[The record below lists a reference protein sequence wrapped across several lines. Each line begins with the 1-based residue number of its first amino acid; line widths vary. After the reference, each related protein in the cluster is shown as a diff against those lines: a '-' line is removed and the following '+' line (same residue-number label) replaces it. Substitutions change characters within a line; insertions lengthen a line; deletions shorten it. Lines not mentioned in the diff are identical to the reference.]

1 MRGIHHVRAG
11 MTLTIVLSSW
21 GLAMFEPTLADAA
34 PSPCRQSESSRA
46 LDFWVG
52 HWRVELASGDLAGTN
67 RITRILGGCAIEEDW
82 ESSQGLRGRSL
93 FAYDARADAWTQTW
107 VTGDTSVPWG
117 LKRKTLIDFGDG
129 RAIFQG
135 TSEGPQGSYLD
146 RTTLTLMED
155 GSVRQLIEISTDRGA
170 TWRSTFDAIYRR
182 IPYQPC

>member
-11 MTLTIVLSSW
+11 MTLTIALASW
-21 GLAMFEPTLADAA
+21 ALAMHGPALGQTA
-34 PSPCRQSESSRA
+34 PSPCRQSERSRA

-52 HWRVELASGDLAGTN
+52 HWRVELANGDLAGTN

-82 ESSQGLRGRSL
+82 ESSQSLQGRSL
-93 FAYDARADAWTQTW
+93 FAYDARADEWTQTW

-129 RAIFQG
+129 RATFQG

-146 RTTLTLMED
+146 RTTLTLQAD
-155 GSVRQLIEISTDRGA
+155 GSVRQVIEISTDQGG
-170 TWRSTFDAIYRR
+170 TWRSTFDAMYRR
-182 IPYQPC
+182 IPSGD